1 MFNLVQEVIYFVG
14 QGPVE
19 LGQGLILHPQIHQGT
34 DVGHDGLYQVMEPRG
49 YLPFF
54 TSRQLK
60 NQSFKYIPE

>member
-1 MFNLVQEVIYFVG
+1 MG

-60 NQSFKYIPE
+60 N